1 MISESIIDG
10 IISGSGEAIGIAIVT
25 ALAGNY
31 YVKNKMSLNVLEV
44 NKSKVSAGIESKEL
58 LKMLEDV
65 GFKSKSEG
73 CNLVSENVSATDWK
87 NVRQLNIII
96 NDEQTNSTV
105 GGFINSVWKMLDEK
119 SRVIFLLRALI
130 NNSKLNISNNKCMPI
145 IASDQ
150 IVDDWLTNSG
160 NRKSIW
166 GFKKSFYGCN
176 IYFLNN
182 YGYENAPELIDI
194 VSNLISDIVS
204 IKVMPSY

>member
-31 YVKNKMSLNVLEV
+31 YVKNKMSLDVLEV
-44 NKSKVSAGIESKEL
+44 DKNKTSCSTENKVL
-58 LKMLEDV
+58 LKMLEDI
-65 GFKSKSEG
+65 GFESKSG
-73 CNLVSENVSATDWK
+73 CDLATKDVNVIDWK

-96 NDEQTNSTV
+96 NDQEIDSTV
-105 GGFINSVWKMLDEK
+105 GGFINSVWKMLDDK
-119 SRVIFLLRALI
+119 NRLIFLLRALI
-130 NNSKLNISNNKCMPI
+130 NDTKLNISSNKCMPI

-150 IVDDWLTNSG
+150 TVDDWLTNSG

-204 IKVMPSY
+204 IKVVPSY